1 MSRALGDVTP
11 RETAFVVAY
20 LTNGLDKDKAAIAA
34 GYRGTPRSVARKVL
48 MRKEVQMFVK
58 EYLEAAEKKLGITV
72 EWKMKVLKSMV
83 KANVKNLDSEEPEIG
98 NYKAALGSIQELN
111 KMSGDYAPV
120 RVENDNKHTFDAE
133 EFQDV
138 FNQCDE
144 AYKS

>member
-1 MSRALGDVTP
+1 
-11 RETAFVVAY
+11 
-20 LTNGLDKDKAAIAA
+20 
-34 GYRGTPRSVARKVL
+34 
-48 MRKEVQMFVK
+48 MFVK

-120 RVENDNKHTFDAE
+120 RVENDNKHTFDTE